1 LKIITFVLSIKTSK
15 MSLTERINEDIKAAM
30 KARESDK
37 LAALRDIK
45 AKLIIEATSGT
56 GGEISEDTENKIVMK
71 LYKQRIDTY
80 ELYMKE
86 GREDLAVDE
95 KFQAEVIAAYMPEM
109 MSEDELRQLIQEKL
123 AAMGATGPQDLGKV
137 MGPIMGQLNGKAD
150 GKLISAIVKEE
161 LNK

>member
-1 LKIITFVLSIKTSK
+1 

-30 KARESDK
+30 KARESEK

-45 AKLIIEATSGT
+45 AKLIIEATSGA

-80 ELYMKE
+80 DLYIKE

-95 KFQAEVIAAYMPEM
+95 KFQAEVIAVYMPEM
-109 MSEDELRQLIQEKL
+109 MSEDEVRKLIQEKL
-123 AAMGATGPQDLGKV
+123 AAMGATGPQDMGKV

-150 GKLISAIVKEE
+150 GKLISTIVKEE

>member
-1 LKIITFVLSIKTSK
+1 

-45 AKLIIEATSGT
+45 AKLIIEATSGA

-109 MSEDELRQLIQEKL
+109 MSEDELRQQIQEKL
-123 AAMGATGPQDLGKV
+123 AAMGATGPQDMGKV